1 MSPRAAENPNALKQ
15 HATRYCRRDG
25 AGHTLIEMVVVLS
38 ILAIMAAYAVPEY
51 RASRVHINNTQRLLL
66 ANLRLART
74 NAISK
79 SVHYQVAFPSATQ
92 MQVSRMVENP
102 PGSGTWQ
109 VDTTNVQTIPLPTS
123 TQVKS
128 TVVGTVYEFNARGIT
143 VNLSTPQQIDLQDS
157 FGLTKS
163 IQVWPS
169 GQVNEL

>member
-1 MSPRAAENPNALKQ
+1 M
-15 HATRYCRRDG
+15 RDG

-143 VNLSTPQQIDLQDS
+143 VNLSMPQQIDLQDS

>member
-1 MSPRAAENPNALKQ
+1 MTLCPVCRTNARAQ
-15 HATRYCRRDG
+15 HATRRCMRNG
-25 AGHTLIEMVVVLS
+25 TGHTLIELVVVIS
-38 ILAIMAAYAVPEY
+38 ILGIIAAYAVPEY
-51 RASRVHINNTQRLLL
+51 RASRVHINNTQRMVL

-92 MQVSRMVENP
+92 IRVSRMVENP

-109 VDTTNVQTIPLPTS
+109 VDTTNVQTMSLPGS
-123 TQVKS
+123 TQVKP

-143 VNLSTPQQIDLQDS
+143 VNLTTPQQIDLQDS
-157 FGLTKS
+157 FGFIRS

>member
-1 MSPRAAENPNALKQ
+1 MSPRATENPNALTQ
-15 HATRYCRRDG
+15 HATRYCMRVG

-79 SVHYQVAFPSATQ
+79 SVHYQVAFPNTTQ

-102 PGSGTWQ
+102 PGSGTWK
-109 VDTTNVQTIPLPTS
+109 VDTTNVQTIPLPSS
-123 TQVKS
+123 TQVKP

-143 VNLSTPQQIDLQDS
+143 VNLTTPQQIDLQDS